1 MILKFAIRNLLKR
14 PFLNLVKIT
23 GLSLALS
30 GILLIVLFLE
40 NELTYDRFH
49 KKSDRIYRLT
59 TIDQTFIA
67 GKQFARVYN
76 PGFIPAMAGHFP
88 EVENFV
94 RLAPVRGGVMKHG
107 ENYVIISQAFECD
120 STFFDV
126 FDAELLTGNPETIL
140 KGPGSMVI
148 SESFA
153 KRAFGNSDPAGQ
165 ILTLPAG
172 QYYGKNLDFT
182 IKGVMRDFPRNSHF
196 HPDFITTPV
205 DKSSLE
211 FWAWSYLVLSENADP
226 GRIISGFTDFY
237 SLKGSRK
244 TEGIR
249 IEADLQKITEIHLH
263 SDKLREIETNSSMT
277 VIYTLSL
284 ASLILLFIALA
295 NYANLN
301 TGMAYHS
308 DKYLF
313 ISKISGSSNF
323 MSMRC
328 FLTEGLIILIPAL
341 IFSLLI
347 LTGADII
354 IHRYTGLD
362 LFTGNILLVM
372 FVILLFCTLSLLSGI
387 LPLLKQGITN
397 LIASPENK
405 NINYHGR
412 KGMSKT
418 IIVLQYAIS
427 TALIIAVIVI
437 ARQTK
442 YATDLS
448 LGSGNDNIICFE
460 NVHTD
465 IQGKFEIFK
474 EELLKFNSVRFVSAM
489 LEPPGG
495 EANDM
500 FRFSMEGYTGNE
512 TDKAGNL
519 IGIFPCDYSFADIFS
534 LEFLAGNNFSQH
546 NRDNEG
552 SGEYIINESA
562 MKRLNYTDPAEITG
576 KEFRLLSGNEG
587 IDIPAGRIT
596 GVVKDFHLSGIKK
609 QVEPLVLFKRDR
621 LWLMNFVVSFRPGS
635 EEHALNDIRNAWTR
649 LFPGYPFQYK
659 YVRSMYRDIYRSEL
673 LQVKLLSAF
682 TFTALFICSMGL
694 LGLSLLMTR
703 RRIKEIGLRKIN
715 GAGINELVLMLN
727 LDLVKWIIL
736 SFVIAVP
743 VSLIAMRKWLGNF
756 AYQTSLNCWIFLL
769 AGFIAV
775 LIALLTISF
784 QSWKAASQ
792 NPVDSLRYE

>member
-14 PFLNLVKIT
+14 PFLNLVKII
-23 GLSLALS
+23 GLSLALN
-30 GILLIVLFLE
+30 GIMLIVLFLK

-76 PGFIPAMAGHFP
+76 PAFIPAMADYFP
-88 EVENFV
+88 EVENYV
-94 RLAPVRGGVMKHG
+94 RLAEVRGGVMK
-107 ENYVIISQAFECD
+107 YKDDYIIINQAFECD

-140 KGPGSMVI
+140 NGPGSMVV

-153 KRAFGNSDPAGQ
+153 KRVFGNSDPAGQ
-165 ILTLPAG
+165 ILTRPAG
-172 QYYGKNLDFT
+172 QYYGTDLDFT
-182 IKGVMRDFPRNSHF
+182 IKGVMKDFPRNSHF

-205 DKSSLE
+205 DKTALE
-211 FWAWSYLVLSENADP
+211 FWAWSYLVLSENADRS
-226 GRIISGFTDFY
+226 RILSGFKDFY
-237 SLKGSRK
+237 SLKGGKK
-244 TEGIR
+244 TNEIR
-249 IEADLQKITEIHLH
+249 LEADLQKITEIHLH

-277 VIYTLSL
+277 VIYTLSV
-284 ASLILLFIALA
+284 ASLILLLIALA

-313 ISKISGSSNF
+313 ISKISGSSGL
-323 MSMRC
+323 MSLSY
-328 FLTEGLIILIPAL
+328 FLSEGLIII
-341 IFSLLI
+341 IISLI
-347 LTGADII
+347 LSLFILIGADII
-354 IHRYTGLD
+354 IQRYTGLD
-362 LFTGNILLVM
+362 LFTGNILLIIV
-372 FVILLFCTLSLLSGI
+372 VVLLFSTLSLLSGI
-387 LPLLKQGITN
+387 LPQLKQGIKN
-397 LIASPENK
+397 LIASPENNK
-405 NINYHGR
+405 INYHGR
-412 KGMSKT
+412 KGISKT

-442 YATDLS
+442 FATDLS
-448 LGSGNDNIICFE
+448 LGSKNENIICFE

-465 IQGKFEIFK
+465 IQNKFEVFK
-474 EELLKFNSVRFVSAM
+474 EELLKYNSVRFVSAM

-500 FRFSMEGYTGNE
+500 FRFSMESYTGDE
-512 TDKAGNL
+512 TDKASNL
-519 IGIFPCDYSFADIFS
+519 IGIFPCDYSFADIFN
-534 LEFLAGNNFSQH
+534 LDFIGGNNFSQH
-546 NRDNEG
+546 NKDNEG

-562 MKRLNYTDPAEITG
+562 MKRLNYSDPAEITG
-576 KEFRLLSGNEG
+576 KEFRLLSGIEG
-587 IDIPAGRIT
+587 VDIPAGRII
-596 GVVKDFHLSGIKK
+596 GVVRDFHLSGIKK
-609 QVEPLVLFKRDR
+609 KVEPLVLFKRDR
-621 LWLMNFVVSFRPGS
+621 LWLLNFVISFRPGS
-635 EEHALNDIRNAWTR
+635 EEQALTDIQGVWTR

-673 LQVKLLSAF
+673 LQVKLLSVF

-715 GAGINELVLMLN
+715 GAGLSELVLMLN
-727 LDLVKWIIL
+727 WDLVKWIIL
-736 SFVIAVP
+736 SFVIAIPFSFIV
-743 VSLIAMRKWLGNF
+743 MKKWLGNF
-756 AYQTSLNCWIFLL
+756 AYQTGLSWWIFIL
-769 AGFIAV
+769 AGSVAV

-784 QSWKAASQ
+784 QSWQAATR
-792 NPVDSLRYE
+792 NPVDALRYE

>member
-107 ENYVIISQAFECD
+107 VNYVIISQAFECD

-126 FDAELLTGNPETIL
+126 FDAEMLTGNPETIL
-140 KGPGSMVI
+140 NGPGSMVV

-153 KRAFGNSDPAGQ
+153 KRVFGNSDPAGQ

-182 IKGVMRDFPRNSHF
+182 IKGVMRDLPRNSHF

-226 GRIISGFTDFY
+226 GKIISGFTDFY

-284 ASLILLFIALA
+284 ASLILLLIALA

-301 TGMAYHS
+301 QGMAYHS

-328 FLTEGLIILIPAL
+328 FLTEGLIIIFLSLIL
-341 IFSLLI
+341 SLFI

-362 LFTGNILLVM
+362 LFTGNILLII
-372 FVILLFCTLSLLSGI
+372 FVVLLFCTLSLLSGI
-387 LPLLKQGITN
+387 LLLLKQGITN

-405 NINYHGR
+405 KINYHGR

-465 IQGKFEIFK
+465 IQNKFEIFK
-474 EELLKFNSVRFVSAM
+474 EELLKYNSVRFVSAM
-489 LEPPGG
+489 LDPPGG

-500 FRFSMEGYTGNE
+500 FRFSMEGYTSDE
-512 TDKAGNL
+512 TDKASNL
-519 IGIFPCDYSFADIFS
+519 IGIIPCDYSFADIFN

-562 MKRLNYTDPAEITG
+562 MKRLNYTDPVEITG

-609 QVEPLVLFKRDR
+609 KVDPLVLFKRDR

-635 EEHALNDIRNAWTR
+635 EEQAITDIKNTWTR

-703 RRIKEIGLRKIN
+703 RRTKEIGLRKIN
-715 GAGINELVLMLN
+715 GATINELVMMLN

-756 AYQTSLNCWIFLL
+756 AYQTSLNWWIFLL

>member
-30 GILLIVLFLE
+30 SILLIVLFLE

-76 PGFIPAMAGHFP
+76 PSFIPALAGHFP
-88 EVENFV
+88 EVENYV

-126 FDAELLTGNPETIL
+126 FDAELLTGNPEKIL
-140 KGPGSMVI
+140 NEPGSMVV

-205 DKSSLE
+205 DKSVLE
-211 FWAWSYLVLSENADP
+211 FWAWSYLVLYENSDP

-244 TEGIR
+244 TEGTS

-263 SDKLREIETNSSMT
+263 SDKLREIETNSSLT

-284 ASLILLFIALA
+284 ASLILLLIALA

-323 MSMRC
+323 MSLSC
-328 FLTEGLIILIPAL
+328 FLTEGLIILILSL
-341 IFSLLI
+341 IFSLFI

-354 IHRYTGLD
+354 IQRYAGLD
-362 LFTGNILLVM
+362 LFTGNIILIVFVVLLY
-372 FVILLFCTLSLLSGI
+372 CTLSLFSGI

-405 NINYHGR
+405 KINYHGR

-448 LGSGNDNIICFE
+448 LGSKNDNIICFE

-465 IQGKFEIFK
+465 IQEKFEIFK
-474 EELLKFNSVRFVSAM
+474 EELLKYNSVWYVSAM

-500 FRFSMEGYTGNE
+500 FRFSMEGYTANE
-512 TDKAGNL
+512 PDKAGNL
-519 IGIFPCDYSFADIFS
+519 IGIFPCDYSFADIFN

-546 NRDNEG
+546 NSDNEG

-562 MKRLNYTDPAEITG
+562 MKRLNHADPAGIVG
-576 KEFRLLSGNEG
+576 KEFRLLSGYDEIN
-587 IDIPAGRIT
+587 IPAGRIT

-609 QVEPLVLFKRDR
+609 KVEPLVMFKRDR

-635 EEHALNDIRNAWTR
+635 EEQAITDIRNVWTR

-703 RRIKEIGLRKIN
+703 RRTKEIGLRKIN

-743 VSLIAMRKWLGNF
+743 VALIAMRQWLGNF
-756 AYQTSLNCWIFLL
+756 AYQTSLSWWIFIL